1 MKTKREEGI
10 RLSRIMSRI
19 ENETT
24 RLGSLKSRQYKKLL
38 LVVMLMFM
46 LLLSACSPNQSS
58 VFHTDAT
65 EEVSSNVSRV
75 PWDYRVVPSNV
86 GDLIG
91 SDMTVLPN
99 NELLPNDANYA
110 TGDPIWTLQFMDAE
124 LTTNSQGRNEV
135 RLSTWNT
142 IKSYADEA
150 TVMADLA
157 NLKVSVTTDI
167 DLVGVY
173 KTEFE
178 GNTRSFAIVELPSG
192 NRIKQPI
199 DETRYA
205 EIEKMKTVSVILEEV
220 HDFADYDSA
229 YAKFR
234 GWAN

>member
-1 MKTKREEGI
+1 MQVKSVDSLSSKMTEKVNKT
-10 RLSRIMSRI
+10 SRFGWRKPPRS
-19 ENETT
+19 
-24 RLGSLKSRQYKKLL
+24 SKLL

-46 LLLSACSPNQSS
+46 LLLSACSINQPS
-58 VFHTDAT
+58 VFHTDA
-65 EEVSSNVSRV
+65 EVTSNVARV
-75 PWDYRVVPSNV
+75 PWDYRVVTSNV

-99 NELLPNDANYA
+99 NELLPNDANYG
-110 TGDPIWTLQFMDAE
+110 TGDAIWTLQYMDAE
-124 LTTNSQGRNEV
+124 LTTNSQERNEI

-142 IKSYADEA
+142 IKSYPDEA
-150 TVMADLA
+150 SAMADFA

-167 DLVGVY
+167 DLIGVY

-178 GNTRSFAIVELPSG
+178 GNTRSFAIMELPSG
-192 NRIKQPI
+192 NKIKQPI

-205 EIEKMKTVSVILEEV
+205 EIEKLKTVSVILEEV